1 MSRARRPQ
9 CAGMRHC
16 GVRAACAGVRAACV
30 SEGCRM
36 PHGVSRCDWHEH
48 RARAPL
54 AGRQGR
60 AAQERH
66 TSQDSCR
73 RGERVVSLDR
83 CQQSPAR
90 CTVPASFSSFSLF
103 TLPLLTR
110 GWGGGTTNR
119 RRVGGAHHLVPSTS
133 VHRQT
138 VRIVTRSFSFRRQT
152 HTFSALAV
160 INS

>member
-1 MSRARRPQ
+1 MH
-9 CAGMRHC
+9 HC
-16 GVRAACAGVRAACV
+16 GVRAACASVRAACV

-73 RGERVVSLDR
+73 RGERAVGLDQ
-83 CQQSPAR
+83 CQQSLAR
-90 CTVPASFSSFSLF
+90 CLALARPPPFSSATLF
-103 TLPLLTR
+103 LI
-110 GWGGGTTNR
+110 WIWQGGV
-119 RRVGGAHHLVPSTS
+119 VGQQIAAVPVRCVVES
-133 VHRQT
+133 VHNNNAPAAAAAAAPRC
-138 VRIVTRSFSFRRQT
+138 RFAPIPILKSLT
-152 HTFSALAV
+152 HPFQPSV
-160 INS
+160 SISNY